1 MRKLLTN
8 LAFVAV
14 LVSLL
19 TIEYGCNSNTVAPNV
34 TTYDQLSINGRIT
47 FTDTVGY
54 YKFRDTTAGYYD
66 ISAFAQWPP
75 MGPASANS
83 KLSLIMVNGK
93 MVADYKMIVPS
104 NGIYAVTAAYI
115 KLPYSAGSV
124 YGLGKY
130 SSDTTHNPVIVFDT
144 TSSSKVTISGN
155 QGVGNI
161 NFLSW
166 IDTTN
171 KIYRF

>member
-8 LAFVAV
+8 LAFVVV
-14 LVSLL
+14 LSSLL
-19 TIEYGCNSNTVAPNV
+19 TIAYSCNSDSTVAPGV
-34 TTYDQLSINGRIT
+34 TTYDQLSINGRVT

-54 YKFRDTTAGYYD
+54 YKFKDTLNGYYN

-75 MGPASANS
+75 MGPSSANS
-83 KLSLIMVNGK
+83 KLTLKMENGK
-93 MVADYKMIVPS
+93 MVADYKMIVPA
-104 NGIYAVTAAYI
+104 NGFFTVTSAYI

-130 SSDTTHNPVIVFDT
+130 KSDTTHNVGVIYDT
-144 TSSSKVTISGN
+144 TGARVTMISN
-155 QGVGNI
+155 QGVGNV